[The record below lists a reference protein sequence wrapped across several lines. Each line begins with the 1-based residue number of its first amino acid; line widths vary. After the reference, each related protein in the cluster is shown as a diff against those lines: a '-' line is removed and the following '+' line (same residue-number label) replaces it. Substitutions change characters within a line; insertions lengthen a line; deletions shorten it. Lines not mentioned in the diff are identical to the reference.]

1 MGNYV
6 VVIRFTMRLCGV
18 YYVLTCR
25 VYYAVTSKKGALA
38 GFFDILIDYFDN
50 LDYASI
56 WENWEDAG
64 HVLSSA
70 F

>member
-1 MGNYV
+1 MGNYD
-6 VVIRFTMRLCGV
+6 VVIRCTVRLCGV

-25 VYYAVTSKKGALA
+25 VYYVVTSKTEPLTGL
-38 GFFDILIDYFDN
+38 FDLFIDCFDN

-56 WENWEDAG
+56 WKNWEDAG